1 MRGLILG
8 LALGAASLAGT
19 ANAATLSFSGSGSS
33 SFDLSRFDTS
43 LGTLTSALFSVRGAA
58 TATNEFTASLVAR
71 ADANAVLS
79 VLFAGLGFG
88 DEDSATDECFTND
101 FDIFC
106 TATATATATLD
117 DSASILDLDRVSGQ
131 GFETVDVLLAN
142 VGEVAATVTYT
153 YTPAP
158 APVPLPAAGAMLLA
172 GLGGLAL
179 MRRKPAA

>member
-1 MRGLILG
+1 VTHQNDIDGPRARLKPPE
-8 LALGAASLAGT
+8 AQRV
-19 ANAATLSFSGSGSS
+19 
-33 SFDLSRFDTS
+33 SRNGQKS
-43 LGTLTSALFSVRGAA
+43 RCPLFSVRGAA
-58 TATNEFTASLVAR
+58 TVTQEVSASIVAN
-71 ADANAVLS
+71 ADANARLEVS
-79 VLFAGLGFG
+79 FAGLFFA
-88 DEDSATDECFTND
+88 DEDFVSDDCFTDD

-117 DSASILDLDRVSGQ
+117 DSRSILDLDRVSGP

-158 APVPLPAAGAMLLA
+158 ALVPLPAAGVMLLA

-179 MRRKPAA
+179 MRRRPAA